1 MKSFQAERQF
11 SYKKLLYQCAI
22 FLAAVAV
29 IVYFLPKEGTFNYQ
43 FDINKPWKYGLLQ
56 ASFDFP
62 IYKGDEE
69 VRREQDSIM
78 TNYHPYFL
86 LSENTGEKAIS
97 QFKSDYNR
105 SLRKIIP
112 DPTYSHHIE
121 RILKNVYEKGI
132 IPVEQLGNL
141 RKDSMRSIHIIN
153 KNTSILQSVSELYT
167 TKRAYEELIYS
178 DTLHYNKTLL
188 QRCNLNNYLTPNLMY
203 DSEKSEAAKK
213 DILSGV
219 SWAKGFVMNGQKIID
234 RGEIID
240 QRTFDILRSLKKEWD
255 KRGETITEKRLTLFG
270 QILFVS
276 ILIGCFMTYLALF
289 RRDYYQKKGSLG
301 LLFFLIIF
309 FPVISAIMVA
319 HAFMSVYIVPFTM
332 LPMIIRIFLDSRTAF
347 MAHIVSI
354 LLCSICLRTPHE
366 FILLQTITGM
376 ASIYSLRELSQRSQL
391 LRSAL
396 IVVIT
401 YTILY
406 FALDLIHVNNIAQ
419 LNTYMYVNFI
429 INGILLLF
437 TYPLLFILEK
447 TFGFTSN
454 VTLVELSNINNKLMR
469 EMSEVAPGTFQHSL
483 QLANLTAAA
492 ANRIGA
498 NSQLVRTGAMYHDIG
513 KMLNPAFFTE
523 NQTGV
528 NPHDQ
533 LNYKQSAQIVI
544 NHVTDG
550 MKLAEKNDLPQV
562 IKDFICT
569 HHGQGL
575 TKYFYIS
582 YQNEHPDEEVD
593 KEAFQ
598 YPGPNPFTK
607 EQAILMMADSVE
619 AASRSLKEYTEESIS
634 GLVDKIIDS
643 QVQEGY
649 FKECPIT
656 FKDIATVKSVFKE
669 KLKTMYHTRISYP
682 ELKK

>member
-1 MKSFQAERQF
+1 
-11 SYKKLLYQCAI
+11 
-22 FLAAVAV
+22 
-29 IVYFLPKEGTFNYQ
+29 
-43 FDINKPWKYGLLQ
+43 
-56 ASFDFP
+56 
-62 IYKGDEE
+62 
-69 VRREQDSIM
+69 
-78 TNYHPYFL
+78 
-86 LSENTGEKAIS
+86 
-97 QFKSDYNR
+97 
-105 SLRKIIP
+105 
-112 DPTYSHHIE
+112 
-121 RILKNVYEKGI
+121 
-132 IPVEQLGNL
+132 
-141 RKDSMRSIHIIN
+141 
-153 KNTSILQSVSELYT
+153 
-167 TKRAYEELIYS
+167 
-178 DTLHYNKTLL
+178 
-188 QRCNLNNYLTPNLMY
+188 
-203 DSEKSEAAKK
+203 
-213 DILSGV
+213 
-219 SWAKGFVMNGQKIID
+219 
-234 RGEIID
+234 
-240 QRTFDILRSLKKEWD
+240 
-255 KRGETITEKRLTLFG
+255 
-270 QILFVS
+270 
-276 ILIGCFMTYLALF
+276 
-289 RRDYYQKKGSLG
+289 
-301 LLFFLIIF
+301 
-309 FPVISAIMVA
+309 
-319 HAFMSVYIVPFTM
+319 
-332 LPMIIRIFLDSRTAF
+332 

-593 KEAFQ
+593 KEAARLCKERSIPVNVVDNQELCDFIFPSIVQ
-598 YPGPNPFTK
+598 KGDMVAGFVTGGKSPHVAAKLRRDFEANVSDNIESILDYLSEVRTLAKEKIDDDRKRAAYIREVSEFCMKADRVCSNKEENAFLQKYLDNRSETVLPGAALVGAGCGSYELITIKGLNEIRRAEVIVYDDLIDEHLLEFAPESCELIYAGKRSGRHSKAQEEINELLVEKAIEGRYVVRLKGGDPYVFGRGGEEALALK
-607 EQAILMMADSVE
+607 EHGIPVHEVPGVTSSIGLCGMAGIPVTHRG
-619 AASRSLKEYTEESIS
+619 ASRGFHVITGHTADNLPPEIEEIRWKSYAKLDETFVFLMGLKSIDMITEKLMRYGKLSDTPVAVIHGENTDGTYVKFVGTLS
-634 GLVDKIIDS
+634 
-643 QVQEGY
+643 
-649 FKECPIT
+649 
-656 FKDIATVKSVFKE
+656 DIAAKVKEVDFPSPAIIVVGE
-669 KLKTMYHTRISYP
+669 VASL
-682 ELKK
+682 ELTD